1 MSTFKAVIIEKNA
14 NDAILLK
21 KMMSELHPNIT
32 IVAEAYTIAAAKET
46 FLNHQPHIAFMAIDL
61 SSGTSF
67 DVLTDLN
74 LLGSIDFEIIFM
86 TTNQRYVDAVRAID
100 FAPIAL
106 LNKPIDPEILRG
118 VIGKAITKRDEITLI
133 QEHLA
138 ELQTIHERITEI
150 IIPSVNHNKVA
161 VAVADI
167 THFKAE
173 GQTTIIHFHDGTSL
187 IAFSILGYFKKML
200 LDKHDFFLIHNSLL
214 VNTHQVKAFKYAEL
228 ELTLKNGKK
237 LIASRRN
244 GKEFKKHWEQFK

>member
-1 MSTFKAVIIEKNA
+1 MPTFKAVIIEK
-14 NDAILLK
+14 DAKDAVLLK
-21 KMMSELHPNIT
+21 KMVSEHHPNIT
-32 IVAEAYTIAAAKET
+32 IVAEAYTIDAAKEI
-46 FLNHQPHIAFMAIDL
+46 LLKHQPHIALMAIDL
-61 SSGTSF
+61 ISGTSF

-74 LLGSIDFEIIFM
+74 LNGSIGFEIIFM

-118 VIGKAITKRDEITLI
+118 VIGKAIIKQDKRNLI

-138 ELQTIHERITEI
+138 ELQTIHERSIEI
-150 IIPSVNHNKVA
+150 IVSSVNHNKVA
-161 VAVADI
+161 ISVSDI
-167 THFKAE
+167 TYFKAE
-173 GQTTIIHFHDGTSL
+173 GQTTIIHFHDDTSL

-237 LIASRRN
+237 LTASRRN
-244 GKEFKKHWEQFK
+244 GKEFKKYWEQFK

>member
-1 MSTFKAVIIEKNA
+1 MPTFKGVIIERNT
-14 NDAILLK
+14 NDAVLLK
-21 KMMSELHPNIT
+21 KMMSEHHPNIT

-46 FLNHQPHIAFMAIDL
+46 ILKHQPHIAFMAIEL
-61 SSGTSF
+61 MVGTAF
-67 DVLTDLN
+67 DVLNDLN
-74 LLGSIDFEIIFM
+74 QTGSIDFEIIFIAS
-86 TTNQRYVDAVRAID
+86 NQLYDYAVKAID
-100 FAPIAL
+100 FAPVAL

-118 VIGKAITKRDEITLI
+118 VTEKAILKQGKKNLI
-133 QEHLA
+133 EEHLA
-138 ELQTIHERITEI
+138 ELQTIHERSIEI
-150 IIPSVNHNKVA
+150 IISSVNHNKVA
-161 VAVADI
+161 VLIADI

-173 GQTTIIHFHDGTSL
+173 GQTTVIHLHDGTSL

-244 GKEFKKHWEQFK
+244 GKEFKKYWEQFK